1 MTIFVAGMLN
11 VVGITFLQVDA
22 ARYRINETAQ
32 QIKEK
37 ATHYGQEAQNYVQSK
52 TDTTAAA

>member
-1 MTIFVAGMLN
+1 LELH
-11 VVGITFLQVDA
+11 FLQVDA